1 MGAAM
6 VFKILRGGLFCL
18 FATVVAL
25 STPVLGLMG
34 LGAWQQYDPG
44 SFRAAVYQISAL
56 TEVEDAD
63 QMYGNLVALF
73 DTRVPEQRG

>member
-1 MGAAM
+1 MILT
-6 VFKILRGGLFCL
+6 ILRRALVCL
-18 FATVVAL
+18 FAAVVVL

-44 SFRAAVYQISAL
+44 SFRAAIYQISAL

-73 DTRVPEQRG
+73 DTRFPEQRG